1 MLISILLIARRLI
14 DAYSWVI
21 VIWAILSWV
30 PMSSSASLV
39 QDIREV
45 LDRLVSPYINLFRRY
60 IPPFGGI
67 DFSPMVALIALEIVR
82 NFLG

>member
-30 PMSSSASLV
+30 PMSSPASLV

-67 DFSPMVALIALEIVR
+67 DFSPMVALIVLEIVR

>member
-21 VIWAILSWV
+21 VIWVILSWV

>member
-45 LDRLVSPYINLFRRY
+45 LDCLVSPYINLFRRY

-67 DFSPMVALIALEIVR
+67 DFSPMVALIVLEIAR

>member
-21 VIWAILSWV
+21 VIWAILSWI

-67 DFSPMVALIALEIVR
+67 DFSPMVALIVLEIVR

>member
-67 DFSPMVALIALEIVR
+67 DFSPMVALIVLEIVR

>member
-21 VIWAILSWV
+21 MIWAILSWV

-67 DFSPMVALIALEIVR
+67 DFSPMVALIVLEIVR

>member
-1 MLISILLIARRLI
+1 MLISLLLIARRLI

-67 DFSPMVALIALEIVR
+67 DFSPMVALIVLEIVR

>member
-67 DFSPMVALIALEIVR
+67 DCSPMVALIVLEIVR

>member
-30 PMSSSASLV
+30 PMSSFASLV

-67 DFSPMVALIALEIVR
+67 DFSPMVALIVLEIVR

>member
-1 MLISILLIARRLI
+1 MLIGILLIITRLI

-30 PMSSSASLV
+30 PMSSSPSLV
-39 QDIREV
+39 EDIREV

-67 DFSPMVALIALEIVR
+67 DFSPMVALIVLEIVR

>member
-21 VIWAILSWV
+21 VSWAILSWV

-67 DFSPMVALIALEIVR
+67 DFSPMVALIVLEIVR

>member
-1 MLISILLIARRLI
+1 MLIGILLIITRLI

-67 DFSPMVALIALEIVR
+67 DFSPMVALIVLEIVR